1 VLLILD
7 IQVGLYHI
15 ARDWDPSLYQNN
27 IMAHAALGQVFDIP
41 VILSTSADT
50 GPNGVSNSTSGLHV
64 EHTLTV
70 HFFQPLP
77 KEMIEMYPNA
87 PFIRRQGEVKYV
99 TIIPLTNK
107 VLTDLVLGTI
117 LNSVLPS
124 KPPARSRSLL
134 LESLRMCALLSSP
147 SLCVQQAIPSSPT

>member
-7 IQVGLYHI
+7 IQIGLYHI

-50 GPNGVSNSTSGLHV
+50 GPNG
-64 EHTLTV
+64 
-70 HFFQPLP
+70 PLP

-87 PFIRRQGEVKYV
+87 PFIRRQGEVK
-99 TIIPLTNK
+99 
-107 VLTDLVLGTI
+107 
-117 LNSVLPS
+117 
-124 KPPARSRSLL
+124 
-134 LESLRMCALLSSP
+134 
-147 SLCVQQAIPSSPT
+147 